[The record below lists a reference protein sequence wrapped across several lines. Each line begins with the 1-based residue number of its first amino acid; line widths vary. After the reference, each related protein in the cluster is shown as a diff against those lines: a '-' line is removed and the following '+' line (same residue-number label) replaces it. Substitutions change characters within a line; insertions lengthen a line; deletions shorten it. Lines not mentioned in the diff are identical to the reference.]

1 MTPVIVRIMILVI
14 KLVERMNASVKSWD
28 LNAPRLFGYFIRNK
42 HSSPLL
48 LCHSLA
54 KKRLGIFHLIFREL
68 QLGTSVSLT
77 YNWLAALCPLVH
89 LPYRFYLDCSLV
101 FFFLYLCSTQFDC
114 LRLMVTPQLC
124 FYLYEEFPLLLLH
137 QPKWT
142 WYPGDAVTIIFP
154 LAYWNP
160 W

>member
-1 MTPVIVRIMILVI
+1 MRVRIRIMIIII
-14 KLVERMNASVKSWD
+14 KLVEWMNASVKSWD
-28 LNAPRLFGYFIRNK
+28 INAHRLFDYFIRNK
-42 HSSPLL
+42 HSSLGL

-54 KKRLGIFHLIFREL
+54 KKPISFSEL
-68 QLGTSVSLT
+68 QYGTSVSLT
-77 YNWLAALCPLVH
+77 HNWLATLCPLVH
-89 LPYRFYLDCSLV
+89 LPSRFYLDCSLV

-114 LRLMVTPQLC
+114 LGLMVTPQLC

-142 WYPGDAVTIIFP
+142 WYLGDAVTIIFP
-154 LAYWNP
+154 LTYRNP